1 MRLLIVEDD
10 GEFAGTLAEAL
21 AFRDIA
27 SEVANCAGDADILLN
42 TTSFVAIILDL
53 SRPEIDG
60 LGLIRSWRAQG
71 HREPIIV
78 LSGREGATACIA
90 ALHAGADDFV
100 LKPFVFAELHARLEA
115 VVRRYDGHSDPVI
128 RAGPISFDMLTRQ
141 VCIDDTPIHLSVR
154 ETDIVEV
161 LIRRGNHVIS
171 RRMLED
177 QLFGTSD
184 ELGSNAVEV
193 YIHRLRRKIEDKA
206 GVSIRTIRGIGYMLV
221 AH

>member
-1 MRLLIVEDD
+1 MRLLIVDDD
-10 GEFAGTLAEAL
+10 GEFTGTLAEAL

-27 SEVANCAGDADILLN
+27 SEVVGCAGDADILLN
-42 TTSFVAIILDL
+42 TTNFVAIILDL
-53 SRPEIDG
+53 DLPDIDG
-60 LGLIRSWRAQG
+60 LELIRNWRAQG

-78 LSGREGATACIA
+78 LSGREGADVRIE
-90 ALHAGADDFV
+90 ALHRGADDYV

-115 VVRRYDGHSDPVI
+115 VVRRYDGHSDPVL
-128 RAGPISFDMLTRQ
+128 RAGAISFDMLTRQ
-141 VCIDDTPIHLSVR
+141 VFIAGAAIHLSVR

-161 LIRRGNHVIS
+161 LIRRGNHVIP
-171 RRMLED
+171 RRILED

-206 GVSIRTIRGIGYMLV
+206 GVSIQTIRGIGYMLV
-221 AH
+221 AN